1 MYPSS
6 ARLLLA
12 SLQDKRFIE
21 ERELDSQE
29 ALRTWDASA
38 EEMQAARPRP
48 GPIPL
53 ARTHNPDSTPHRS
66 P

>member
-1 MYPSS
+1 MIQSVIFARDRWLKPDGVMYPSS

-38 EEMQAARPRP
+38 EEMQAARP
-48 GPIPL
+48 
-53 ARTHNPDSTPHRS
+53 
-66 P
+66 